1 MKIAHMA
8 LCIVIVA
15 ILVLSNVATAHA
27 AGPSGNW
34 RSGIACQNLDTTGDA
49 SVVLTFYPEGS
60 GTAAISY
67 TGTIPAGGSKNWLT
81 TSSTTMPGF
90 PSGFIGG
97 GVVSSDKPLTCNVN
111 TELNGALGT
120 TSSQY
125 RSGTSSGLGGN
136 QVGPKLYVPQVMRN
150 YYNYNSYVAVQN
162 TGGSNVTVNVKYFN
176 SATGAEVTS
185 AAESATIPAQS
196 TKVFYQADN
205 TNLGTFLGSMTIE
218 AADSTTALA
227 AVANIYNNLSDYT
240 KAQLQSYNGVAS
252 GASTLLVP
260 RFVRSFYGYNSGTSI
275 QNIGTAAINITIT
288 FSFAGNTYVYNST
301 NPVQPGASLAL
312 YAPNIAALAPV
323 DTLPVASRSGSA
335 IITATK
341 VNSGDPD
348 PVIVAIINEDNR
360 GGSDVWRNGQGST
373 YNAFPLGSETKT
385 VFFSQVTRKVI
396 GFISGGFQIAN
407 TTNTDATCDI
417 TYAGV
422 PAAKETGVALSANGS
437 LLRYAPNVANLP
449 DGFNAAVTVT
459 CTQPIVGISNFQAI
473 GKYGDSFIQTTGLN
487 Q

>member
-1 MKIAHMA
+1 MKSVRVLFSM
-8 LCIVIVA
+8 LIVA
-15 ILVLSNVATAHA
+15 VLVLSSVATAQA

-49 SVVLTFYPEGS
+49 NVVLTFYPEGS

-67 TGTIPAGGSKNWLT
+67 TATIPAGGSKNWLT
-81 TSSTTMPGF
+81 TSSVTMPGF
-90 PSGFIGG
+90 PSGFVGG

-111 TELNGALGT
+111 TELNGATGT
-120 TSSQY
+120 TTSPY
-125 RSGTSSGLGGN
+125 RSGTSGGMSGSQLGA
-136 QVGPKLYVPQVMRN
+136 KLYVPQVMRN
-150 YYNYNSYVAVQN
+150 YFGYNSYVAVQN
-162 TGGSNVTVNVKYFN
+162 TGTSDVVVNVKYYN
-176 SATGAEVTS
+176 SATGAEVTA

-218 AADSTTALA
+218 SQGGSVPLA
-227 AVANIYNNLSDYT
+227 AVVNIYNNLADYT
-240 KAQLQSYNGVAS
+240 KAQLQSYNAVPS

-275 QNIGTAAINITIT
+275 QNIGTAPVNITIT
-288 FSFAGNTYVYNST
+288 FSFAGNTYTYNST
-301 NPVQPGASLAL
+301 SPVQPGASLAL
-312 YAPNIAALAPV
+312 YAPNITALAPV
-323 DTLPVASRSGSA
+323 DALPVASRAGSA
-335 IITATK
+335 VITATK

-360 GGSDVWRNGQGST
+360 GGSDAWRNGQGST
-373 YNAFPLGSETKT
+373 YNAFPAGSETTK
-385 VFFSQVTRKVI
+385 VFFSQVPRKVL
-396 GFISGGFQIAN
+396 GYISGGFQISN
-407 TTNTDATCDI
+407 TTATDATCTID
-417 TYAGV
+417 YAGV
-422 PAAKETGVALSANGS
+422 PAAKETGVALPANGS
-437 LLRYAPNVANLP
+437 LLRYAPNVANLT

-473 GKYGDSFIQTTGLN
+473 GKYGDSFIQTNGLN

>member
-1 MKIAHMA
+1 MKHLRLLFSLLIIAVLA
-8 LCIVIVA
+8 LSSVA
-15 ILVLSNVATAHA
+15 SVNA
-27 AGPSGNW
+27 AGPSGSW

-49 SVVLTFYPEGS
+49 DVVLTFYSEGS

-81 TSSTTMPGF
+81 TSSVSMPGF
-90 PSGFIGG
+90 PSGFVGG
-97 GVVSSDKPLTCNVN
+97 GVVSSNKPLTCNVN
-111 TELNGALGT
+111 TEINGALGT
-120 TSSQY
+120 TSSPY
-125 RSGTSSGLGGN
+125 RSGTSSGMGGSQLGA
-136 QVGPKLYVPQVMRN
+136 KLYVPQVMRN
-150 YYNYNSYVAVQN
+150 YFGYNSYVAVQN
-162 TGGSNVTVNVKYFN
+162 TGSSNVTVNVKYYN
-176 SATGAEVTS
+176 SATGAEVTA

-205 TNLGTFLGSMTIE
+205 TNLGTFLGAMTIE
-218 AADSTTALA
+218 AADGSTPLA
-227 AVANIYNNLSDYT
+227 AVANIYNNLADYT
-240 KAQLQSYNGVAS
+240 KAQLQSYNAVSS
-252 GASTLLVP
+252 GASSLLVP

-275 QNIGTAAINITIT
+275 QNIGTAPVNITIT
-288 FSFAGNTYVYNST
+288 FSFGGNTYTYNSPS
-301 NPVQPGASLAL
+301 PVQPKASLAL
-312 YAPNIAALAPV
+312 YAPNITALAPV
-323 DTLPVASRSGSA
+323 DSLPVANRAGSA
-335 IITATK
+335 VITATK
-341 VNSGDPD
+341 VNSEDPD

-360 GGSDVWRNGQGST
+360 GGFDAWRNGQGST

-385 VFFSQVTRKVI
+385 VFFSQVPRKVA

-407 TTNTDATCDI
+407 TTGTSATCDI

-422 PAAKETGVALSANGS
+422 PSASETGVALPANGS

-473 GKYGDSFIQTTGLN
+473 GKYGDSFIQTNGLN